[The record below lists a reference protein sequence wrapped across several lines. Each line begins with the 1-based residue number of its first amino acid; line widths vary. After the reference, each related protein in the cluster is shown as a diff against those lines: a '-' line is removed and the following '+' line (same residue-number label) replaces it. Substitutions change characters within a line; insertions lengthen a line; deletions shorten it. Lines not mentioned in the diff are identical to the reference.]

1 MKGFLICYVLVS
13 YLNGMA
19 QPVERGPHQGQM
31 KQAGHFKIELLG
43 CMDHVEVYLLDKD
56 GQAMSNYDIKGKVTF
71 VSNTKNSK
79 NIPLQPYGRDGFSAK
94 IPQSD
99 FFKYTVT
106 IEILSSPITANFEN
120 ECAHVTD
127 SK

>member
-31 KQAGHFKIELLG
+31 KQAGHFKIE
-43 CMDHVEVYLLDKD
+43 LLDKD